1 MGLFWPHFLEKCKPT
16 NLFVEAFFLVM
27 KNFPIWK
34 ITHQNNTAGEKN
46 NLGLMSD
53 LFT

>member
-1 MGLFWPHFLEKCKPT
+1 
-16 NLFVEAFFLVM
+16 M
-27 KNFPIWK
+27 KNFLISK

-53 LFT
+53 LFTWNQNHQMSLENKFNKG